1 MDIKILVIN
10 PGSTSTKIALYKNE
24 EELFNE
30 NVVHPQEEIEKFDS
44 LIKEIP
50 MRKKHVI
57 EALEKHGCKAK
68 DLSVVMGRG
77 GLFPPIKAGGY
88 KVNQAMLDLVLHEKI
103 PPHASNLGSVLADGI
118 AKEAGVCAY
127 IYDAESSDELYEIA
141 RITGMKE
148 ILRRSFCHVLNS
160 KAVSRWYAESK
171 NKKYEEINLIVA
183 HLGGGIS
190 LSAHLGGRI
199 VDSISDDVGP
209 FAPERS
215 GSVPLLDLIEL
226 CYSGNYTKKEMQR
239 KVRGFGGL
247 RDLLGTS
254 DGREI
259 AKRME
264 AGDERAALVME
275 ALAYAV
281 AKGIAWLAPALKG
294 KFEAVIL
301 TGGLANDKFLVGK
314 IKEYAG
320 WIGPIEVLPG
330 EHEMQAL
337 ALGGL
342 RIIRD
347 NEPVSEMEND

>member
-1 MDIKILVIN
+1 MNYKILVIN
-10 PGSTSTKIALYKNE
+10 PGSTSTKIGLYQDEK
-24 EELFNE
+24 ELFNE

-44 LIKEIP
+44 LISQIP
-50 MRKKHVI
+50 MRKKHLLD
-57 EALEKHGCKAK
+57 ALKKHGVSVK

-77 GLFPPIKAGGY
+77 GLFPPINAGGY
-88 KVNQAMLDLVLHEKI
+88 IVNDTMIDLVMGERI
-103 PPHASNLGSVLADGI
+103 PSHASNLGAVLADGI
-118 AKEAGVCAY
+118 AREAGVKAY
-127 IYDAESSDELYEIA
+127 IYDAESSDEFFETA

-148 ILRRSFCHVLNS
+148 VVKRNLCHVLNS

-171 NKKYEEINLIVA
+171 GKKYGEISLLVA

-190 LSAHLGGRI
+190 ISAHQNGKI
-199 VDSISDDVGP
+199 VDSLSDDNGP

-215 GSVPLLDLIEL
+215 GCIPAMDMIEL
-226 CYSGNYTKKEMQR
+226 CYSGKYSKKEMQK
-239 KVRGFGGL
+239 KVRGLGGL

-264 AGDERAALVME
+264 GGDEKASIVME
-275 ALAYAV
+275 ALAYNV
-281 AKGIAWLAPALKG
+281 SKGIAHLAPALKG
-294 KFEAVIL
+294 KHVAIIL

-314 IKEYAG
+314 IKEYTSFLG
-320 WIGPIEVLPG
+320 NIEVLPG

-342 RIIRD
+342 RIVRD
-347 NEPVSEMEND
+347 NEPVSVM